1 MPRFQFLTVL
11 LAIAVHS
18 ALAFAAPALAKD
30 VGLKVMSFNIRY
42 SYGKENE
49 AKPENNWTDAKFPR
63 RERTIRVIRDY
74 NPDLL
79 GVQEARHLQ
88 IVDLREALPKYDFY
102 GVARD
107 DGREEGEYVGIF
119 YLNKRFERIG
129 AGSFWLSDTPE
140 KPGTSFYKVPNAVPR
155 MASWVK
161 LRDKESGREFVLLNT
176 HWDHI
181 SGAARRQSA
190 KLIRERL
197 GKIGEGVPT
206 IVMGD
211 LNSPEDAP
219 ATKTLIG
226 AVQKSSPSGRGQGEG
241 ALETS
246 SSPNGKQPST
256 LIDSYRALNRER
268 APNEAT
274 YNNWE
279 GTTDGSRIDFIL
291 HSDDFKPTA
300 AEIVRTNYDGHWPS
314 DHYPVT
320 ATLQLKR

>member
-1 MPRFQFLTVL
+1 MQRFQYLTVL
-11 LAIAVHS
+11 LAISVCV
-18 ALAFAAPALAKD
+18 ALAFAAPARAD
-30 VGLKVMSFNIRY
+30 DADLKVMSFNIRY
-42 SYGKENE
+42 SYGKANE
-49 AKPENNWTDAKFPR
+49 AKPENNWTDAKSPR

-74 NPDLL
+74 KPDLL

-88 IVDLREALPKYDFY
+88 IVDLREALPQYDFY

-107 DGREEGEYVGIF
+107 DGRKEGEYTGIF
-119 YLNKRFERIG
+119 YLRKRFERLG
-129 AGSFWLSDTPE
+129 EGSFWLSDTPE

-197 GKIGEGVPT
+197 EELAGDLPT
-206 IVMGD
+206 IIMGD
-211 LNSPEDAP
+211 FNSPEDTP
-219 ATKTLIG
+219 ATKTFTS
-226 AVQKSSPSGRGQGEG
+226 AADSDQKPF
-241 ALETS
+241 
-246 SSPNGKQPST
+246 
-256 LIDSYRALNRER
+256 IDSYRALNPKR

-279 GTTDGSRIDFIL
+279 GKTEGSRIDFIL
-291 HSDDFKPTA
+291 HNDAFKPTA
-300 AEIVRTNYDGHWPS
+300 AEIVRTNYDNHWPS

-320 ATLQLKR
+320 ATLQLTH